1 MPKAK
6 GVLLDIGPGCI
17 DTTSSKKM
25 WKHFHSKIGVVS
37 RSPIQVKEAFDGG
50 YIMVSSKVLSIEK
63 KYNIQAGIIM

>member
-1 MPKAK
+1 MPTAK

-17 DTTSSKKM
+17 DTTSSRKM

-37 RSPIQVKEAFDGG
+37 RSPIQVQVKEAFDGG

-63 KYNIQAGIIM
+63 SIIFKLEL